1 MRSRRHGRGIGIWD
15 RNGVTNWVGICCWM
29 MIERIWMTV
38 WFRVSTRQGLGMDND
53 TDMVGLWIS
62 IWARIRAR
70 SMIGCPLGIV
80 SGCALDT
87 HAGDAG
93 LMSRVLG
100 LLTLWWSDRIGG
112 RMGFGF
118 IIGIWT
124 GTWIYRY

>member
-1 MRSRRHGRGIGIWD
+1 
-15 RNGVTNWVGICCWM
+15 
-29 MIERIWMTV
+29 
-38 WFRVSTRQGLGMDND
+38 MDND

-87 HAGDAG
+87 HAADAG
-93 LMSRVLG
+93 LMSRV

-112 RMGFGF
+112 GMGFGYAL
-118 IIGIWT
+118 GHRT
-124 GTWIYRY
+124 RYGLEYNLGRLGYGFRYGLCGGL